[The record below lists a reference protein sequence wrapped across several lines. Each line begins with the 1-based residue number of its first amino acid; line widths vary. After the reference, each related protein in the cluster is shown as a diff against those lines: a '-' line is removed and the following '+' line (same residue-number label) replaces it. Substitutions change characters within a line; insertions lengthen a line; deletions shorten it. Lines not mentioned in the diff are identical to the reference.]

1 MDKVELIK
9 KLSRLLGKERFEHSL
24 RVRDTV
30 IELADIYGIDK
41 KKAELAALLHDVSRY
56 LDRSGML
63 RTAKKMGIK
72 IDDISRLEPKL
83 LHAEISANIAKTDF
97 GIKDKSILNAIKN
110 HTLGSTKMTL
120 LDKAVYIA
128 DHIERGR
135 NHAGVEKARS
145 LAKKDMDKA
154 VVAISSSM
162 IEYLLGS
169 GLPVHPKTV
178 EVRNYY
184 LKNYD
189 KKK

>member
-1 MDKVELIK
+1 MDKERLIK
-9 KLSRLLGKERFEHSL
+9 KLRALLGKDRFGHSL

-30 IELADIYGIDK
+30 IELADIYGINK

-56 LDRSGML
+56 LDRPGML
-63 RTAKKMGIK
+63 RTAKIMHIK
-72 IDDISRLEPKL
+72 TDDISRSEPKL
-83 LHAEISANIAKTDF
+83 LHAEISAKIAKRDF
-97 GIKDKSILNAIKN
+97 KIKDKSILNAIKN
-110 HTLGSTKMTL
+110 HTLGSTKMTP

-128 DHIERGR
+128 DHTERGR
-135 NHAGVEKARS
+135 THAGVELARR

-154 VVAISSSM
+154 IVAISSSM
-162 IEYLLGS
+162 IEYLLGR